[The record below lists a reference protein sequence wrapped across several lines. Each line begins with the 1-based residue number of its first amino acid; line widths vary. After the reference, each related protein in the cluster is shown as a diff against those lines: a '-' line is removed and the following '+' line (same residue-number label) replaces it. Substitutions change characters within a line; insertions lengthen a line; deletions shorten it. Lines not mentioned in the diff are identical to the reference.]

1 MLKGTEKKVKYW
13 VATREKIDQK
23 VKKLTIQA
31 DQLEEKCQ
39 AEIEKQASRFIKKA
53 KHTDLLLNEP
63 IRLDEKE
70 FTHIEFKTESGFTEA
85 VLFYIDENDEK
96 QYAYVAASIV
106 VLPIIEIVKELYGE

>member
-1 MLKGTEKKVKYW
+1 MLKGTEKKVKSW
-13 VATREKIDQK
+13 VSTREKIDQK

-63 IRLDEKE
+63 IHYAGASFD
-70 FTHIEFKTESGFTEA
+70 HIEFRTEHGFTEA
-85 VLFYIDENDEK
+85 VLFYVDDNDEK
-96 QYAYVAASIV
+96 QYCSCPASVV
-106 VLPIIEIVKELYGE
+106 VLPIIEKVKELYNE